1 MLILTILFLLIPNT
15 AQAYIGPALGIG
27 ALALALLFILA
38 IIIVVFSIIYYPLQ
52 YIKKKIK
59 K

>member
-1 MLILTILFLLIPNT
+1 MLILTILFLLIPNI

-38 IIIVVFSIIYYPLQ
+38 IIIIVFSIIYYPFK